1 MGQHSGLTMVGFFME
16 LTYHEQSDRTR
27 NENPRASG
35 HLFPTGRE
43 PASCLQETGAE
54 AGSAADPVRLDILC
68 GL

>member
-1 MGQHSGLTMVGFFME
+1 MGQHSRLTMVGFFME

-43 PASCLQETGAE
+43 QVSRGP
-54 AGSAADPVRLDILC
+54 GSIVPSDWEQ
-68 GL
+68 